1 MSRFTGSIFKKSR
14 KLGIS
19 LLENNREF
27 TKWKKRTTPPGQH
40 GNSGVRR
47 KVSLYGEQLREKQK
61 LALMYGLHDAQ
72 LRRFFKA
79 ARKIEG
85 SLSYN
90 LLLLLERRLDNVVY
104 RMNFAPTRRA
114 ARQLVSHGHVLVNG
128 KQVDIPSLWVNIND
142 EIAIVPKYHHLP
154 LVNMLKEYDTPDYV
168 DVDPENKRGIYLRY
182 PHRRELN
189 QQINEVYVVEW
200 FKRLV

>member
-27 TKWKKRTTPPGQH
+27 NKWKQRTTPPGQH
-40 GNSGVRR
+40 GATADRR
-47 KVSLYGEQLREKQK
+47 KLSIYGEQLREKQK
-61 LALMYGLHDAQ
+61 IVFMYGIHDTQ
-72 LRRFFKA
+72 LRRFFKQ
-79 ARKIEG
+79 ARKLEG
-85 SLSYN
+85 SLAHN
-90 LLLLLERRLDNVVY
+90 LMILLERRLDNVVY

-128 KQVDIPSLWVNIND
+128 KKVDIPSALVNIND
-142 EIAIVPKYHHLP
+142 EVSIKPKYHHLP
-154 LVNMLKEYDTPDYV
+154 IVNALKDDDVVPFVSV
-168 DVDPENKRGIYLRY
+168 DVENKKGVYLRY
-182 PHRRELN
+182 PERKELN

-200 FKRLV
+200 FKKLV